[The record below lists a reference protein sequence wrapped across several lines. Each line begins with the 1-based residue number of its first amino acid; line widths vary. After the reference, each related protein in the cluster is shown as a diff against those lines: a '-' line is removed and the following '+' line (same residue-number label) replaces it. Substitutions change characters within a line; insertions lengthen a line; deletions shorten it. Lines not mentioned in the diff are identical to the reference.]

1 MNDHP
6 DLPYSAAMPH
16 PLLDPSSLDD
26 LFMYR
31 LTRLLA
37 VAGAPVVRLCEGRFN
52 ITRREWRLIAALA
65 QRGPMLSSAL
75 ADHIHLERGRT
86 SKAVSDLVGKGLIV
100 RTHRPGDRRKVELAL
115 TDAARAIYDAL
126 FPEVIELN
134 RALLAGLSSA
144 EVEAL
149 DGLLARLQQR
159 ADANL
164 ASATL
169 PKADRQR
176 GRRKGSA
183 GESRP

>member
-1 MNDHP
+1 MTDR
-6 DLPYSAAMPH
+6 H
-16 PLLDPSSLDD
+16 PLLDPASLDD

-65 QRGPMLSSAL
+65 QRGPLLSSAL

-86 SKAVSDLVGKGLIV
+86 SKAVSDLVAKGLVV
-100 RTHRPGDRRKVELAL
+100 RTPRPGDRRKVELAL
-115 TDAARAIYDAL
+115 TEAARDIYAAL

-134 RALLAGLSSA
+134 RALLAGLSA
-144 EVEAL
+144 PELEAL
-149 DGLLARLQQR
+149 DRLMTHLQQR
-159 ADANL
+159 AEANL
-164 ASATL
+164 AGATL

-176 GRRKGSA
+176 GRRRAGSHDD
-183 GESRP
+183 GP

>member
-1 MNDHP
+1 MTDR
-6 DLPYSAAMPH
+6 H

-65 QRGPMLSSAL
+65 QRGPLISSAL

-86 SKAVSDLVGKGLIV
+86 SKAVSDLVAKGLIV
-100 RTHRPGDRRKVELAL
+100 RTPRPGDRRKVELVL
-115 TDAARAIYDAL
+115 TDAAHAIYEAL
-126 FPEVIELN
+126 FPEVIALN
-134 RALLAGLSSA
+134 RSLLAGLSGA
-144 EVEAL
+144 ETDTL
-149 DGLLARLQQR
+149 DDLLTRLQQR
-159 ADANL
+159 AEAHLAGAN
-164 ASATL
+164 L

-176 GRRKGSA
+176 GRRRA
-183 GESRP
+183 AR